1 VTAGVWTGTVSPL
14 RGPAAGLLAQFAVLG
29 GLTAAVGVGTA
40 GWITGTVFA
49 LALCALLSRAM
60 HRSGMRVFGPAN
72 AVTLARATLV
82 GGVTALVADVAGRHT
97 PVAVL
102 VVLASVALVL
112 DGVDGIVARRTGTT
126 SPFGARFDGEV
137 DAFLILVL
145 SVFVALHLGWWVLA
159 IGAFRYAFVAAGWH
173 FTWLQGDLPVRYSRK
188 TVAAVQG
195 VVLVIAAS
203 GLLPGLFSGALVAA
217 ALTSLVWSFGR
228 DIAYLHRTYATAPA
242 MS

>member
-1 VTAGVWTGTVSPL
+1 MTAGVWTGTVSSH

-29 GLTAAVGVGTA
+29 GLTAAVGIGPA
-40 GWITGTVFA
+40 GWITGTVYA
-49 LALCALLSRAM
+49 LALCALLSNAI
-60 HRSGMRVFGPAN
+60 HRNGLRVFGPAN
-72 AVTLARATLV
+72 AVTLSRATLV
-82 GGVTALVADVAGRHT
+82 GGVTALVAGVTSHRA

-112 DGVDGIVARRTGTT
+112 DGVDGFVARRTGTS

-145 SVFVALHLGWWVLA
+145 SVFVSLQLGWWVLA
-159 IGAFRYAFVAAGWH
+159 IGAFRYVFVAFGWH
-173 FTWLQGDLPVRYSRK
+173 FTWLQNDLPVRYSRK

-203 GLLPGLFSGALVAA
+203 GLLPLTISTVLVAGALA
-217 ALTSLVWSFGR
+217 ALIWSFGR
-228 DIAYLHRTYATAPA
+228 DIAYLHRTHATPDK
-242 MS
+242 

>member
-1 VTAGVWTGTVSPL
+1 MTAGVWTGTVSPL

-29 GLTAAVGVGTA
+29 GLTAAVGLGA
-40 GWITGTVFA
+40 GGWVTGTVYA
-49 LALCALLSRAM
+49 LALCALLARAM
-60 HRSGMRVFGPAN
+60 HRSGLRVFGPAN
-72 AVTLARATLV
+72 AVTLSRATLV
-82 GGVTALVADVAGRHT
+82 GGVTALVTEART

-112 DGVDGIVARRTGTT
+112 DGVDGVVARRTGST

-145 SVFVALHLGWWVLA
+145 SVYVSYHLGWWVLA

-173 FTWLQGDLPVRYSRK
+173 FTWLRGDLPVRYSRK

-195 VVLVIAAS
+195 VVLVTAAS
-203 GLLPGLFSGALVAA
+203 GLLPGLVAGVLVAA
-217 ALTSLVWSFGR
+217 ALAALIWSFGR
-228 DIAYLHRTYATAPA
+228 DIAYLHRTYA
-242 MS
+242 

>member
-1 VTAGVWTGTVSPL
+1 MTAGVWTGTVSPL

-29 GLTAAVGVGTA
+29 GLTAAAGIGTA
-40 GWITGTVFA
+40 GWVAGTIYA
-49 LALCALLSRAM
+49 LALCALVSGAM
-60 HRSGMRVFGPAN
+60 HRSGMRAFGPAN
-72 AVTLARATLV
+72 AVTLSRATLV
-82 GGVTALVADVAGRHT
+82 GGVTALVADPHRT

-102 VVLASVALVL
+102 IVLASVALVL
-112 DGVDGIVARRTGTT
+112 DGVDGVVARRTGTS

-159 IGAFRYAFVAAGWH
+159 IGAFRYVFVAFGWH

-203 GLLPGLFSGALVAA
+203 GLLPGLYAGLLVGA
-217 ALTSLVWSFGR
+217 ALTALTWSFVR
-228 DIAYLHRTYATAPA
+228 DIVYLHRTHAAVPS
-242 MS
+242 MV